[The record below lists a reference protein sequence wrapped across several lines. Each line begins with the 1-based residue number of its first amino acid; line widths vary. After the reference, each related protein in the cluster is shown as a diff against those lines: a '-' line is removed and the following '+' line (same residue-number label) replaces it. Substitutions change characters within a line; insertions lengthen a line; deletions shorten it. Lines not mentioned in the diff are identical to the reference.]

1 MSEPRIVPPD
11 VAQRET
17 LCLSTA
23 QAGMV
28 VHGGDLTFKDEILR
42 LYSASES
49 NAAEN
54 LVKLKDVL
62 RRSNAESFW
71 PLLTQGLANIADAQY
86 VNLGYQLHALLQSH
100 HVMLLMWCLIH
111 SARVMQSVPTLS
123 IQE

>member
-1 MSEPRIVPPD
+1 MVEPRVVPPD

-42 LYSASES
+42 IYSPSES
-49 NAAEN
+49 NAAES

-62 RRSNAESFW
+62 RRSNAEAFW

-86 VNLGYQLHALLQSH
+86 VSLGYQVHVLL
-100 HVMLLMWCLIH
+100 
-111 SARVMQSVPTLS
+111 
-123 IQE
+123 